1 MKINYEYFLRRR
13 KCTSETLIKSNDLN
27 TVKKFKLFLNSI
39 NVKAPDDK
47 IYEEAFKN
55 VYETKKD
62 ESVEQLLPEP
72 EIKVE
77 TVEVQETV
85 EEVTVDIKDDAAK
98 PKKRTRRRSR
108 KKSTTSWILFCFR

>member
-77 TVEVQETV
+77 VQETV
-85 EEVTVDIKDDAAK
+85 EEITVNTEDDFVK
-98 PKKRTRRRSR
+98 PKKRTRRRTR
-108 KKSTTSWILFCFR
+108 KKSTTS